1 MAAPYT
7 LTVALALALAL
18 ALAPA
23 LHPPYISAA
32 QVAARAAELGLA
44 PPADLAAR
52 LLPLVTERMA
62 AAAAAAREA
71 AAAGGGVSSGG
82 GGVSSGGAGL
92 AGCLAEVLLQEA
104 VGRLALRC
112 GDSGGGGGD
121 GGGGGG
127 QGAAGAAAE
136 VALRHADFGLA

>member
-1 MAAPYT
+1 MCRARRPPWASTSLYLPYIPRT
-7 LTVALALALAL
+7 S
-18 ALAPA
+18 P
-23 LHPPYISAA
+23 LHFAYISAA
-32 QVAARAAELGLA
+32 QAASRAAELGLS

-62 AAAAAAREA
+62 AGAAAARGA

-82 GGVSSGGAGL
+82 GGVSS
-92 AGCLAEVLLQEA
+92 GCLAEVLLQEA

-112 GDSGGGGGD
+112 GGSGSDSGGGS
-121 GGGGGG
+121 GGGGG